1 MLIALLLHLMH
12 PELQLLLHL
21 LHLLLQELHL

>member
-1 MLIALLLHLMH
+1 MLIALLLHQMH

-21 LHLLLQELHL
+21 LHLLLLELHL